1 MDRNQ
6 KAAEI
11 EALKTRI
18 SECETIVVAQY
29 SGLTVAE
36 MTDLRSKLRAAGAD
50 SFKVT
55 KNTLMRIALKGSRF
69 EEISDL
75 FSGPVGIATSAD
87 AVSAA
92 KIAHEFSKEND
103 KLVLVGGAMGA
114 TILDKAGVEALAKMP
129 SLDELRGTLIGL
141 LQAPATKVARV
152 LQAPAQ
158 NMVGVTKAYGETA
171 E

>member
-6 KAAEI
+6 KTAEV
-11 EALKTRI
+11 EALKQRLDD
-18 SECETIVVAQY
+18 CETIVVAQY

-36 MTDLRSKLRAAGAD
+36 MTDLRAKLRAAGAN

-55 KNTLMRIALKGSRF
+55 KNSLMKIALQGSRF
-69 EEISDL
+69 EEISDM
-75 FSGPVGIATSAD
+75 FTGPVGIATSQDVVA
-87 AVSAA
+87 AA
-92 KIAHEFSKEND
+92 KVAQEYAKGNSKF
-103 KLVLVGGAMGA
+103 VIVGGAMGA
-114 TILDKAGVEALAKMP
+114 TVLDPKGVEALAKMP
-129 SLDELRGTLIGL
+129 SLDELRGTLVGL

-171 E
+171 